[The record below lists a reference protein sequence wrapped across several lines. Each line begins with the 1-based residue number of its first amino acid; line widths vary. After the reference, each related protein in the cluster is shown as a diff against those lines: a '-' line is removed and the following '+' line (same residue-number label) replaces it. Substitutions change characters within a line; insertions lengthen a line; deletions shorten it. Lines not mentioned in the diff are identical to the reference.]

1 MPVWNAS
8 RSVKARI
15 VRSLFNDIPPVSPD
29 IRCLD
34 LPKEDPRS
42 QQAHRKSLG
51 IPRNVRNVRN
61 VNGHI
66 GHIASLS
73 LHLVSGFFFLDDFQ
87 ATHVTWAVGYPLPT
101 DPGSAI
107 PSTNETKSKS
117 WPVNRW
123 AVNHSVFFLCHVQYS
138 TNKKKMNPAWT
149 KAVHSNF
156 IHCTWTKQTLHPNS
170 PTIELTSLIFVPKR
184 FQSKTQCLA
193 SIISTA
199 SP

>member
-51 IPRNVRNVRN
+51 IPRNVRNVN
-61 VNGHI
+61 
-66 GHIASLS
+66 GHIAS
-73 LHLVSGFFFLDDFQ
+73 VVAPCKRFFLPRWFPSHTCDLSCRLS
-87 ATHVTWAVGYPLPT
+87 AAH
-101 DPGSAI
+101 GSGQLTSEPQSFKHKHRI
-107 PSTNETKSKS
+107 DEQWTTPFFPMRC
-117 WPVNRW
+117 PV
-123 AVNHSVFFLCHVQYS
+123 FYEQ
-138 TNKKKMNPAWT
+138 KKMNPAWT

-170 PTIELTSLIFVPKR
+170 PTIELT
-184 FQSKTQCLA
+184 
-193 SIISTA
+193 
-199 SP
+199 